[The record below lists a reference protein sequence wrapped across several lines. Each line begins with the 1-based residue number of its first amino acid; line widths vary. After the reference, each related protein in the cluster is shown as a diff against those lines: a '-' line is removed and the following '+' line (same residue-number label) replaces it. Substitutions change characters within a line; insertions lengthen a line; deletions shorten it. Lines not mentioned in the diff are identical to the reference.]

1 MASLRHSKSHVG
13 SESSG
18 VRVNFRSVSSR
29 NLTLTPHDGFGE
41 RQDALGDLVPFTDE
55 ACTPWPAKWGQS
67 EVSAKGAQKVHS
79 DPS

>member
-1 MASLRHSKSHVG
+1 MASPRQ
-13 SESSG
+13 ESCG
-18 VRVNFRSVSSR
+18 VRVNFRSASSR

-41 RQDALGDLVPFTDE
+41 RQGAQRGFVLFFNDE
-55 ACTPWPAKWGQS
+55 AGAPWPANWGQS